1 MKERKMKN
9 KSTLWS
15 ALEEGLCTSK
25 LRISPIIEVLIQ
37 EREIINSIPKPLI
50 KIIKLS

>member
-1 MKERKMKN
+1 MKN
-9 KSTLWS
+9 KSTSLN
-15 ALEEGLCTSK
+15 ALEEDLCTSK

-37 EREIINSIPKPLI
+37 EREIINSIPMPLT